1 MLLSMVATADQKTTA
16 TGSIYEQRFNV
27 AASRA
32 RDRMYLFR
40 SVELSKLGKNDLKA
54 RLIEHFR
61 APFHEEK
68 PAVTSLRE
76 LCQSEFERELYD
88 ALTESGYRVTPH
100 VKVGG
105 YTIDLVV
112 EGDMDRRLAIEC
124 DGDLYH
130 GQENWVHDMAR
141 QRILERAGWTFW
153 RCFAATFV
161 RQPKVVLQE
170 LLGTLTRMGIE
181 PVKTG
186 DLDLGRYTE
195 YREATAVSRSSATSE
210 AAVVS
215 EVEPEEEPED
225 ENLAS

>member
-40 SVELSKLGKNDLKA
+40 SVELSKLSKSDLKA

-68 PAVTSLRE
+68 PAVSSLRD

-124 DGDLYH
+124 DGDQWT
-130 GQENWVHDMAR
+130 GQESWVHDMAR

-161 RQPKVVLQE
+161 RQPKLVLQE

-195 YREATAVSRSSATSE
+195 YREATPFRVSATSE
-210 AAVVS
+210 AVVVN
-215 EVEPEEEPED
+215 EVANEEPED